1 VVTNLSQAE
10 SYYETRMCTAGVGGQ
25 NLMGLAKDLKTTQ
38 EDRAITDRTS
48 AEWVRMRT
56 HLASEAENCAA
67 LAFLM
72 DGALSFLPLNHDH
85 MDFADAGA
93 CSTLDFA
100 LRVMRPGVEMGEWHL
115 RERKTIA
122 AAVGRSYG
130 ESRLWN
136 EQGEMV
142 CVMTQSCI
150 IRPAPGRKVKL

>member
-1 VVTNLSQAE
+1 
-10 SYYETRMCTAGVGGQ
+10 MCTAGVSGQ

-48 AEWVRMRT
+48 AEWVRMRMK
-56 HLASEAENCAA
+56 LATEAENCGA

-72 DGALSFLPLNHDH
+72 DGALSFLPLNLDH
-85 MDFADAGA
+85 KDFADVSA

-100 LRVMRPGVEMGEWHL
+100 LRVMRPGIDMREWHL

-122 AAVGRSYG
+122 AAVGRSYA

-136 EQGEMV
+136 EQGDMI

-150 IRPAPGRKVKL
+150 VRPAPDRKVKL